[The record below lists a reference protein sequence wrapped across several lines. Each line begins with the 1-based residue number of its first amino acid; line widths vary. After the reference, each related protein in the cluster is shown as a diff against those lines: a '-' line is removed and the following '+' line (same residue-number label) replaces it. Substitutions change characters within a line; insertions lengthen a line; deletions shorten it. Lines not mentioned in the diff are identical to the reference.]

1 MLNLSTMYCIIP
13 FFNHIFAMYSIIQ
26 IIFTMKNNNENTNAF
41 LIHISSFAGY
51 LFPLGS
57 IITPLILWQTQ
68 KERSAFLD
76 DNGKEAVNFNISFSL
91 YIFILSAS
99 FFSFFFGDIFRLMSR
114 GDHLDFGNSISFSG
128 DLFGIFGIAS
138 LVSIVTLIKI
148 ALIIIAAMKANNGEV
163 YKYPFTIKFI
173 K

>member
-1 MLNLSTMYCIIP
+1 M
-13 FFNHIFAMYSIIQ
+13 Q
-26 IIFTMKNNNENTNAF
+26 NNNENTNAF

-57 IITPLILWQTQ
+57 IITPLIIWQTL
-68 KERSAFLD
+68 KDKSPYLD
-76 DNGKEAVNFNISFSL
+76 EHGKEAVNFNISFSL
-91 YIFILSAS
+91 YIFILGAS
-99 FFSFFFGDIFRLMSR
+99 FFSFIFGNFFDIFN
-114 GDHLDFGNSISFSG
+114 GVDIDFGGHHSYNG
-128 DLFGIFGIAS
+128 LFGILGVAS

-148 ALIIIAAMKANNGEV
+148 ALIILAAMKANNGEV

>member
-1 MLNLSTMYCIIP
+1 MR
-13 FFNHIFAMYSIIQ
+13 
-26 IIFTMKNNNENTNAF
+26 NNDENTNAF

-68 KERSAFLD
+68 KEKSLFLD
-76 DNGKEAVNFNISFSL
+76 AHGKEAVNFNISFSL

-99 FFSFFFGDIFRLMSR
+99 FFTFFLRRIFHILDRLDSNNF
-114 GDHLDFGNSISFSG
+114 HYDFTFNGIGF
-128 DLFGIFGIAS
+128 DFLGIFSLVG
-138 LVSIVTLIKI
+138 LVSIIKI
-148 ALIIIAAMKANNGEV
+148 ALIIIASTKANNGEH
-163 YKYPFTIKFI
+163 YKYPFIIKFI